1 MQTRECMQTRRGWES
16 VACCSYCGA
25 SHRAVRICLG
35 CNSRAYCDKEC
46 QRKHWTSGHENECKE
61 LKKAFLKVYTPEGQ
75 LRPGVIDEEALRKI
89 APRTRSGT
97 VFGAP
102 AFFDFSPTLEDEI
115 QLGLF
120 KWRRGLL
127 HHVDKSKTGS
137 KEDHTKVPSAE
148 GGDACPAAVAAAATV
163 EAREPGTSG
172 FYWDGPEEHSG
183 ALDLLVW
190 KPLSQL
196 APALVRSVGAE
207 RAAELVQTGRPLP
220 VPEALEPKR
229 TFGHEWAEKNLVS
242 GGTGRYRKAENSLAY
257 ANVDVRDLL
266 TGVSL
271 YSFDTKKKSFTDPAG
286 HGSNQ
291 VRVQLERLTAKLQQ
305 LKLGLA
311 QIESDEAA
319 VRRKIEEYARL
330 GPDVAKEH
338 VPALERELLALSARR
353 DRIQIRQRAERKEL
367 VEVQEQH
374 EHSKQAQLRA
384 HREEA
389 QAQEKKDLIRKHG
402 IPVPEALGLVLPKE
416 ALMLLSSGEAASQ
429 PETSA
434 AGHTEPPLMHEA
446 ATVATGGMAEW
457 LLSWP
462 ASEPPEPE
470 HAGERYFGM
479 PLIDPVSGQQATA
492 VVKRQNL
499 DQVLRAREQNKALAD
514 VLLARSDGKSRAA
527 AGTGRPTLQQRR
539 AEQTERKCAQ
549 GVTNGLV
556 LTCLDQDI
564 FEARRD
570 NGKTH
575 HTTPTAT
582 STLSPQPSADAD
594 RPSRDAA
601 E

>member
-1 MQTRECMQTRRGWES
+1 MQTHRGWES

-75 LRPGVIDEEALRKI
+75 LRPGVIDAEALRKI

-102 AFFDFSPTLEDEI
+102 ALFDFSPTLEDEI

-172 FYWDGPEEHSG
+172 LYWDGPEEHSG

-207 RAAELVQTGRPLP
+207 RLAELVQTGRPLP
-220 VPEALEPKR
+220 VPEALAPKR

-242 GGTGRYRKAENSLAY
+242 GGTGTYRKAENSLAH

-367 VEVQEQH
+367 VEVQERH

-384 HREEA
+384 LREEA

-416 ALMLLSSGEAASQ
+416 ALMWLSRDEAACTATQ
-429 PETSA
+429 PATSA
-434 AGHTEPPLMHEA
+434 AGQTEPPHEA
-446 ATVATGGMAEW
+446 ATVTTGGMAAW
-457 LLSWP
+457 LLSWR
-462 ASEPPEPE
+462 ARAAPEPE
-470 HAGERYFGM
+470 HAGERYFGV
-479 PLIDPVSGQQATA
+479 PLIDPVSGEQATA
-492 VVKRQNL
+492 VVRRQNL
-499 DQVLRAREQNKALAD
+499 DHVLRAREQNKALAD

-539 AEQTERKCAQ
+539 AEQTERRCAQ

-556 LTCLDQDI
+556 LACLDQDL
-564 FEARRD
+564 FEARREH
-570 NGKTH
+570 GKTPKPH
-575 HTTPTAT
+575 DPRRN
-582 STLSPQPSADAD
+582 LNPQPSTLI
-594 RPSRDAA
+594 RC
-601 E
+601 